1 MAKNPSPKAP
11 LLALKDVRLM
21 DGMNPLFDGV
31 DIALERGVRACLVG
45 KNGAGKSTLM
55 RLMAGLIEADS
66 GERIVSNGIRY
77 AFVLQEPEPKG
88 DTILDWACSG
98 GAEHYTAEA
107 ELYAFEIDPNAP
119 TTSMSGGEKR
129 RAALAKAFAEEPDLL
144 FLDEPTNHLDIFA
157 IETLEDRLRSF
168 RGAALI
174 VSHDRTFLE
183 RTTQRCFWLYDR
195 KVMKLDQGYAG
206 FEPWSEQVMKDAE
219 ESLARLQKAI
229 ERETYTFYR
238 SITAR
243 RTRNEGRAARLDAM
257 RADAASRLMQR
268 GKTMEM
274 SIDSGGTSGKLVA
287 ELKGV
292 SKAFGERTL
301 LKNFSTRIMR
311 GDRLAIVGPNG
322 AGKSTLV
329 KLLLGQQPA
338 DSGEIKLGTNLEVA
352 YLDQGRDA
360 LKGEE
365 TLWDVL
371 ANSGSDQ
378 IMVQGQPRHVAA
390 YAKDFLFR
398 ENQLRQP
405 VKSLSGG
412 ERNRLQLA
420 RALAKATNMLVLDEP
435 TNDLD
440 MDTLDLLED
449 MLADYD
455 GTLILVSHDRD
466 FIDRL
471 ATSTL
476 ALNGKGQAAETPGG
490 WQDFIRQNPDFF
502 SEISRMESI
511 KIKGDTPKVLFEKP
525 VEVATLAKKPA
536 QKLSYKDQKRLEDLE
551 RLMPE
556 WQAEIAKLEEILS
569 DPNLYT
575 KAPKAFEQTTRQLT
589 HTRTSLENGEMEW
602 LELEEKRAALAG

>member
-1 MAKNPSPKAP
+1 MSSKPP

-21 DGMNPLFDGV
+21 DGMTPLFDGV
-31 DIALERGVRACLVG
+31 DIAIEPRIRACLVG
-45 KNGAGKSTLM
+45 RNGAGKSTLM
-55 RLMAGLIEADS
+55 RMLSGLIEPDS
-66 GERIVSNGIRY
+66 GERYMQQGVRF
-77 AFVLQEPEPKG
+77 AHVLQEPEPKG

-98 GAEHYTAEA
+98 GAEHYTAES
-107 ELYAFEIDPNAP
+107 ELWAFGIDPSGP

-129 RAALAKAFAEEPDLL
+129 RAALAKAFAEDPDLI

-183 RTTQRCFWLYDR
+183 RVTQRCYWLYERRILRRDE
-195 KVMKLDQGYAG
+195 GYKG
-206 FEPWSEQVMKDAE
+206 FDEWQAKMEAE
-219 ESLARLQKAI
+219 TAESLRRLEKAI

-238 SITAR
+238 SITAQ
-243 RTRNEGRAARLDAM
+243 RTRNEGRAARLEAM
-257 RADAASRLMQR
+257 RRDHSERMKLMD
-268 GKTMEM
+268 KPMEM
-274 SIDSGGTSGKLVA
+274 VIDSGGVSGKLVA
-287 ELKGV
+287 ELRHV
-292 SKAFGERTL
+292 DKAFGDKVL
-301 LKNFSTRIMR
+301 LKNFSTRIVR

-329 KLLLGQQPA
+329 KLLIGQIEPDA
-338 DSGEIKLGTNLEVA
+338 GSIKLGTNLDVA
-352 YLDQGRDA
+352 YLDQSRDA
-360 LKGEE
+360 LKGDE

-371 ANSGSDQ
+371 ANSGSDS
-378 IMVQGQPRHVAA
+378 IMVRGQPRHVAA

-398 ENQLRQP
+398 EKQLRQP

-420 RALAKATNMLVLDEP
+420 RALAKATNLLVLDEP

-449 MLADYD
+449 LLADYD

-476 ALNGKGQAAETPGG
+476 ALNGDGKTAETPGG

-502 SEISRMESI
+502 AEISQKEAQ
-511 KIKGDTPKVLFEKP
+511 KIKADTPKSAPAP
-525 VEVATLAKKPA
+525 VKSAAK
-536 QKLSYKDQKRLEDLE
+536 KLSYKDQKRLEDLNQ
-551 RLMPE
+551 LMPK
-556 WQAEIAKLEEILS
+556 WTAEIKKLETVLEDATLYS
-569 DPNLYT
+569 RDPKTFDATMKKLD
-575 KAPKAFEQTTRQLT
+575 QL
-589 HTRTSLENGEMEW
+589 RLDLENGEMEW
-602 LELEEKRAALAG
+602 LELEEKRESLAG

>member
-1 MAKNPSPKAP
+1 MNARAP
-11 LLALKDVRLM
+11 LIALKDVRLM
-21 DGMNPLFDGV
+21 DGPVPLFDGV
-31 DIALERGVRACLVG
+31 DIALEPRTRACLVG

-55 RLMAGLIEADS
+55 RMLMGAIEPDS
-66 GERIVSNGIRY
+66 GERHVQQGLRF
-77 AFVLQEPEPKG
+77 AVVPQEPEPVG
-88 DTILDWACSG
+88 ATVRDWITSG
-98 GAEHYTAEA
+98 GAETYTAEA
-107 ELYAFEIDPNAP
+107 ELAAFGLDPDSGTA
-119 TTSMSGGEKR
+119 SLSGGEKR
-129 RAALAKAFAEEPDLL
+129 RAALAKAFAEDPDLI

-183 RTTQRCFWLYDR
+183 RTTKACFWLYDR
-195 KVMKLDQGYAG
+195 RILSRAEGYTG
-206 FEPWSEQVMKDAE
+206 FEDWQAQIQAE
-219 ESLARLQKAI
+219 TAESLRRLEKAI

-238 SITAR
+238 SITAQ
-243 RTRNEGRAARLDAM
+243 RTRNEGRAARLNAM
-257 RADAASRLMQR
+257 RADHAARMKAMDR
-268 GKTMEM
+268 PMEM
-274 SIDSGGTSGKLVA
+274 SIDSGSTSGKLVA

-292 SKAFGERTL
+292 SKAFGDKII
-301 LKNFSTRIMR
+301 LKKFSTRIIR

-329 KLLLGQQPA
+329 KLLIGQQTA
-338 DSGEIKLGTNLEVA
+338 DTGDIRLGTNLEVA

-360 LKGEE
+360 LKGDE

-371 ANSGSDQ
+371 ANSGSDS
-378 IMVQGQPRHVAA
+378 ILVRGQPRHVAA

-398 ENQLRQP
+398 EKQLRQP
-405 VKSLSGG
+405 VRSLSGG

-420 RALAKATNMLVLDEP
+420 RALARATNLLVLDEP

-440 MDTLDLLED
+440 IDTLDLLED

-476 ALNGKGQAAETPGG
+476 ALNGRGDAAETPGG

-502 SEISRMESI
+502 ADISRKEAA
-511 KIKGDTPKVLFEKP
+511 KIAEKP
-525 VEVATLAKKPA
+525 AAAPA
-536 QKLSYKDQKRLEDLE
+536 PKTAPKKLSYKDQKRLDDLTG
-551 RLMPE
+551 LMPQ
-556 WQAEIAKLEEILS
+556 WTAEIAKLEKRLDDATLYS
-569 DPNLYT
+569 RDPKT
-575 KAPKAFEQTTRQLT
+575 FDTTMKRLDEL
-589 HTRTSLENGEMEW
+589 RALLDSGETEW
-602 LELEEKRAALAG
+602 LELEEKREALAG

>member
-1 MAKNPSPKAP
+1 MNAKAP
-11 LLALKDVRLM
+11 LLALKDIRLM
-21 DGMNPLFDGV
+21 DGQTPLFDGV
-31 DIALERGVRACLVG
+31 DIALDRGVRACLVG
-45 KNGAGKSTLM
+45 RNGAGKSTLM
-55 RLMAGLIEADS
+55 RLLAGLIEADS
-66 GERIVSNGIRY
+66 GERYVTQGTRF

-88 DTILDWACSG
+88 ITILDWTISG
-98 GAEHYTAEA
+98 GAESYLAEA
-107 ELYAFEIDPNAP
+107 ELYAFGIDPQGP

-129 RAALAKAFAEEPDLL
+129 RAALAKAFAEEPDLI

-157 IETLEDRLRSF
+157 IQTLEDRLKSF

-183 RTTQRCFWLYDR
+183 RVTERCYWLYDR
-195 KVMKLDQGYAG
+195 RMLRLDANYSGFDEWRDKV
-206 FEPWSEQVMKDAE
+206 EAE
-219 ESLARLQKAI
+219 TAESLRRLEKAI

-238 SITAR
+238 SITAQ
-243 RTRNEGRAARLDAM
+243 RTRNEGRAARLNAM
-257 RADAASRLMQR
+257 RSDFADRIKAMDKPMDMVL
-268 GKTMEM
+268 
-274 SIDSGGTSGKLVA
+274 DSGGVSGKLVA
-287 ELKGV
+287 ELKHV
-292 SKAFGERTL
+292 SKGFEGRTL
-301 LKNFSTRIMR
+301 IKDLSTRILR

-329 KLLLGQQPA
+329 KLLLGQIPA
-338 DSGEIKLGTNLEVA
+338 DAGEIRLGSKLDVA

-360 LKGEE
+360 LKGDE

-371 ANSGSDQ
+371 ANSGSDS
-378 IMVQGQPRHVAA
+378 IMVRGEPRHVAA

-398 ENQLRQP
+398 EKQLRQP

-420 RALAKATNMLVLDEP
+420 RALAKATNLLVLDEP

-476 ALNGKGQAAETPGG
+476 ALDGNGRTAETPGG

-502 SEISRMESI
+502 NR
-511 KIKGDTPKVLFEKP
+511 GATPKEIA
-525 VEVATLAKKPA
+525 ATKAAAVQIKTAPK
-536 QKLSYKDQKRLEDLE
+536 KLSYKDQKRLEDLE
-551 RLMPE
+551 KLMPQ
-556 WQAEIAKLEEILS
+556 WQGEIARLEKVLE
-569 DPNLYT
+569 DATLYSRD
-575 KAPKAFEQTTRQLT
+575 PKAFDATMKK
-589 HTRTSLENGEMEW
+589 LEKLRHDLDTGETEW
-602 LELEEKRAALAG
+602 LELEDKKAALTGQ

>member
-1 MAKNPSPKAP
+1 MNAKAPAP

-21 DGMNPLFDGV
+21 DGQTPLFDGV
-31 DIALERGVRACLVG
+31 DIAIEPRVRACLVG
-45 KNGAGKSTLM
+45 RNGAGKSTLM
-55 RLMAGLIEADS
+55 RMMAGLIEPDS
-66 GERIVSNGIRY
+66 GERYVTSGVRF

-88 DTILDWACSG
+88 DTVLDWVCSG
-98 GAEHYTAEA
+98 GAEHYVAES
-107 ELYAFEIDPNAP
+107 ELWAFGIDPSGP
-119 TTSMSGGEKR
+119 TESMSGGEKR
-129 RAALAKAFAEEPDLL
+129 RAALAKAFAEDPDLL

-157 IETLEDRLRSF
+157 IETLEDRLRAF
-168 RGAALI
+168 RGATLL

-183 RTTQRCFWLYDR
+183 RVTQRCYWLYDR
-195 KVMKLDQGYAG
+195 RVLRRDAGYIG
-206 FEPWSEQVMKDAE
+206 FEDWQAKIEAE
-219 ESLARLQKAI
+219 TAESLRRLTKAI

-238 SITAR
+238 SITAQ

-257 RADAASRLMQR
+257 RQDRAERVRLMD
-268 GKTMEM
+268 KPMEM
-274 SIDSGGTSGKLVA
+274 TIDSGGTSGKLVA
-287 ELKGV
+287 DLKGV
-292 SKAFGERTL
+292 DKAFGDKVL
-301 LKNFSTRIMR
+301 LRNFSTRIVR

-329 KLLLGQQPA
+329 KLLIGQIPA
-338 DSGEIKLGTNLEVA
+338 DAGEIKLGTNLDVA

-360 LKGEE
+360 LKGDE

-371 ANSGSDQ
+371 ANSGSDS
-378 IMVQGQPRHVAA
+378 IMVRGQPRHVAA

-398 ENQLRQP
+398 EKQLRQP

-420 RALAKATNMLVLDEP
+420 RALARATNLLVLDEP

-476 ALNGKGQAAETPGG
+476 ALNGNGKAAETPGG
-490 WQDFIRQNPDFF
+490 WQDFIRQNPEFF
-502 SEISRMESI
+502 AEISRREAA
-511 KIKGDTPKVLFEKP
+511 KINAYTAPQPAATPVRT
-525 VEVATLAKKPA
+525 AAR
-536 QKLSYKDQKRLEDLE
+536 KLSYKDQKRLEDLDK
-551 RLMPE
+551 LMPQWTADIKTLE
-556 WQAEIAKLEEILS
+556 KLLEDPTLYSRDPRTFDATMKKLDILRAELE
-569 DPNLYT
+569 T
-575 KAPKAFEQTTRQLT
+575 
-589 HTRTSLENGEMEW
+589 GELEW
-602 LELEEKRAALAG
+602 LELEEKKAALG

>member
-1 MAKNPSPKAP
+1 MNTKAP

-31 DIALERGVRACLVG
+31 DIALEPGVRACLVG

-66 GERIVSNGIRY
+66 GERTLMQGLRY
-77 AFVLQEPEPKG
+77 AYVLQEPQPDG
-88 DTILDWACSG
+88 DTVLDWAISD
-98 GAEHYTAEA
+98 GAESYLAEA
-107 ELYAFEIDPNAP
+107 ELFEFGLDPQTAAA
-119 TTSMSGGEKR
+119 SLSGGEKR
-129 RAALAKAFAEEPDLL
+129 RAALAKAFAEEPDLI

-157 IETLEDRLRSF
+157 IEALEERLKSF

-183 RTTQRCFWLYDR
+183 RVTQRCYWLYDR
-195 KVMKLDQGYAG
+195 KIMRLDAGYAT
-206 FEPWSEQVMKDAE
+206 FEGWSEKIVEEQA
-219 ESLARLQKAI
+219 ESLRRLEKAI
-229 ERETYTFYR
+229 ERETKTFYS

-243 RTRNEGRAARLDAM
+243 RTRNEGRAARLQAM
-257 RADAASRLMQR
+257 RADAAERVKNL

-292 SKAFGERTL
+292 SKGFGDKTL
-301 LKNFSTRIMR
+301 LSNFSTRIMR

-329 KLLLGQQPA
+329 KLLIGQITA
-338 DSGEIKLGTNLEVA
+338 DSGEIKLGTNLETA
-352 YLDQGRDA
+352 YLDQGRDT

-365 TLWDVL
+365 TLWDAL

-378 IMVQGQPRHVAA
+378 IMVQGQPKHVAG
-390 YAKDFLFR
+390 YAKEFLFR

-420 RALAKATNMLVLDEP
+420 RALAKSTNLLVLDEP

-476 ALNGKGQAAETPGG
+476 ALNGKGKTVETPGG
-490 WQDFIRQNPDFF
+490 WQDFLRQNPEFF
-502 SEISRMESI
+502 TELSHR
-511 KIKGDTPKVLFEKP
+511 TPTVS
-525 VEVATLAKKPA
+525 KPA
-536 QKLSYKDQKRLEDLE
+536 VKAPAPKPAPKPATKKLSYKDQKRLEDLNA
-551 RLMPE
+551 LMPK
-556 WQAEIAKLEEILS
+556 WQAEIKNTEAALS
-569 DPNLYT
+569 DPNLYAKSPAKFDALMKT
-575 KAPKAFEQTTRQLT
+575 LEKLKTD
-589 HTRTSLENGEMEW
+589 LENGELEW
-602 LELEEKRAALAG
+602 LELEEKREALT

>member
-1 MAKNPSPKAP
+1 MNAKAP

-21 DGMNPLFDGV
+21 DGQTPLFDGV
-31 DIALERGVRACLVG
+31 DIAIDRNVRACLVG

-55 RLMAGLIEADS
+55 RMLSGLIEPDS
-66 GERIVSNGIRY
+66 GERTVQQGVRF
-77 AFVLQEPEPKG
+77 AFVLQEPDPKG
-88 DTILDWACSG
+88 ATILDWACSG

-107 ELYAFEIDPNAP
+107 ELWAFGIDPSGP
-119 TTSMSGGEKR
+119 TGSMSGGEKR
-129 RAALAKAFAEEPDLL
+129 RAALAKAFAEDPDLI

-157 IETLEDRLRSF
+157 IETLEDRLRAF

-183 RTTQRCFWLYDR
+183 RVTQRCYWLYDR
-195 KVMKLDQGYAG
+195 RVLRRDEGYAG
-206 FEPWSEQVMKDAE
+206 FEEWQAKMEAE
-219 ESLARLQKAI
+219 TAESLRRLEKAI

-238 SITAR
+238 SITAQ
-243 RTRNEGRAARLDAM
+243 RTRNEGRAARLEAM
-257 RADAASRLMQR
+257 RADHAARM
-268 GKTMEM
+268 KAMDKPMEM
-274 SIDSGGTSGKLVA
+274 VLDSGSVSGKLVA
-287 ELKGV
+287 DLRHV
-292 SKAFGERTL
+292 DKAFGDKVL
-301 LKNFSTRIMR
+301 LKNFSTRIVR

-329 KLLLGQQPA
+329 KLLIGQINA
-338 DSGEIKLGTNLEVA
+338 DAGEIKLGTNLEVA

-360 LKGEE
+360 LKGDE

-371 ANSGSDQ
+371 ANSGSDS
-378 IMVQGQPRHVAA
+378 IMVRGQPRHVAA

-398 ENQLRQP
+398 EKQLRQP

-420 RALAKATNMLVLDEP
+420 RALAKATNLLVLDEP

-476 ALNGKGQAAETPGG
+476 ALNGNGRAAETPGG

-502 SEISRMESI
+502 AEISRKEAQ
-511 KIKGDTPKVLFEKP
+511 KIYTGTTRAETVANLGQDAPKAAP
-525 VEVATLAKKPA
+525 AKSAAK
-536 QKLSYKDQKRLEDLE
+536 KLSYKDQKRLEDLE
-551 RLMPE
+551 KLMPH
-556 WQAEIAKLEEILS
+556 WQSEIKRLEGILS

-575 KAPKAFEQTTRQLT
+575 RAPKAFETTTRELDAV
-589 HTRTSLENGEMEW
+589 RASLENGEMEW
-602 LELEEKRAALAG
+602 LELEEKREALAG